1 MAPKIDAKKL
11 TSAASKTGLKKPP
24 KPAAPKEA
32 QMIKKAKD
40 PQQLK
45 KMAEA
50 KAKQRMKMLI
60 RVLVVALTVAIIAGV
75 VYFVKFYGRQP
86 KDAFKAAVEY
96 AYKDNIAKFRNSF
109 TSDSIAMVE
118 NSDDKST
125 DVWSHLID
133 GITPPVRPKIV
144 SEKITGSKDNPTAE
158 LTVNIDGENRMVY
171 MRKEDGNWKI
181 NLNVAINPRKITL
194 PDNVPV
200 EYLENFEVSDEPD
213 AWWEE
218 GANAKDEDDG
228 KKDGFFARLTS
239 GKLFKR

>member
-1 MAPKIDAKKL
+1 MAPKIDPKKL
-11 TSAASKTGLKKPP
+11 SQAASKTGIKKPP

-60 RVLVVALTVAIIAGV
+60 RVLVMTLAVAIIAGV

-86 KDAFKAAVEY
+86 KDAFKSAVEY
-96 AYKDNIAKFRNSF
+96 AYKDNLAKFRNSF

-118 NSDDKST
+118 NNDDT
-125 DVWSHLID
+125 ANDIWMHLID
-133 GITPPVRPKIV
+133 GITPPIHPKVI
-144 SEKITGSKDNPTAE
+144 SEKITGTKDNPTAE
-158 LTVNIDGENRMVY
+158 LTVNVDGENRMIY

-181 NLNVAINPRKITL
+181 NLNVAINPKKITL
-194 PDNVPV
+194 PDDIPV

-218 GANAKDEDDG
+218 GVS
-228 KKDGFFARLTS
+228 KKDKDGGENEGFFARLKS
-239 GKLFKR
+239 GKLFK